1 MRSGGETDY
10 DGGVALFDKR
20 HAMRVGS
27 AMLVLAAACGR
38 IGYDERRSVDA
49 ATVVDVAITSDAPP
63 IDAPA
68 VCPVDALEIAPG
80 STVCIEIAQR
90 GSDPWT
96 TAKSICE
103 GLGRRLCADAE
114 WLAGCTNQPTLMN
127 MVGDDY
133 EWVAEEA
140 AGIAQKRGASA
151 CEDSSSHSVTDP
163 YGYRCCVDKL

>member
-1 MRSGGETDY
+1 MVT
-10 DGGVALFDKR
+10 
-20 HAMRVGS
+20 
-27 AMLVLAAACGR
+27 VLAGCGR
-38 IGYDERRSVDA
+38 IGFSERTQVDAPADAPASVDTPA
-49 ATVVDVAITSDAPP
+49 QL

-68 VCPVDALEIAPG
+68 MCPVDALEIAAG

-90 GSDPWT
+90 GIDPWT
-96 TAKSICE
+96 TAKTTCE

-114 WLAGCTNQPTLMN
+114 WLAGCTNQPTLMD

-140 AGIAQKRGASA
+140 GGIAQKRGASA
-151 CEDSSSHSVTDP
+151 CDDSSSHAVIDP